1 MVDGTVLTIVIVAVV
16 VIVLGV
22 VLILVARY
30 RARATTA
37 SLRSRFGDEYD
48 RVVEQYGK
56 RDGEKELRARLKRR
70 QELEL
75 RDLGADERDRYA
87 RAWESAQSTFVEN
100 PPTGLRDADLLVQQ
114 VMRDRGY
121 PSERFEEREKLV
133 SVDYPDLVEHF
144 RSAHAVAVADEQAD
158 QSLEDRRQAMVDHR
172 YLFDALLGG
181 GDAER
186 TRRL

>member
-1 MVDGTVLTIVIVAVV
+1 MNGV
-16 VIVLGV
+16 VLGV
-22 VLILVARY
+22 VIAAVVIIILGIVFLLVARH

-37 SLRSRFGDEYD
+37 ALRSRFGEEYD
-48 RVVEQYGK
+48 RVVDEYGH

-70 QELEL
+70 EELEL
-75 RDLGADERDRYA
+75 RDLGADERDRYSK
-87 RAWESAQSTFVEN
+87 AWESAQSTFVEN
-100 PPTGLRDADLLVQQ
+100 PSTGLRDADLLVQQ

-144 RSAHAVAVADEQAD
+144 RSAHGVAVADEQGD
-158 QSLEDRRQAMVDHR
+158 QPLEDRRQAMVDHR
-172 YLFDALLGG
+172 YLFDALLQG
-181 GDAER
+181 GDAQR